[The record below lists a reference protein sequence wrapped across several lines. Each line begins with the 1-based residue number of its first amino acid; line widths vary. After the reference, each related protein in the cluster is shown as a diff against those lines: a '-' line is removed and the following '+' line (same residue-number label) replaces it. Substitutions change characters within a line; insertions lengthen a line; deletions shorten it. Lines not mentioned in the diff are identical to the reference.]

1 MVAKPRLLG
10 WQITPCL
17 DSFPNLVILTLT
29 LSGTK
34 GKRKNPCIVA
44 PTDSAESFSALIA
57 EAKCR
62 DSFAFAQDRFF
73 VPESSAL
80 RITPFQFHL
89 REIASTGGARQQPR
103 MAAKPRPPG
112 WQIPGWEITPAVG

>member
-1 MVAKPRLLG
+1 MTPFQFHLREIASTGGARQQPRMVAKPRLLG

-17 DSFPNLVILTLT
+17 DSFPNFVILTLT
-29 LSGTK
+29 LSGMN
-34 GKRKNPCIVA
+34 GRRKNPCIVA

-73 VPESSAL
+73 APKTWRSE
-80 RITPFQFHL
+80 
-89 REIASTGGARQQPR
+89 
-103 MAAKPRPPG
+103 
-112 WQIPGWEITPAVG
+112 